1 MNAAVDARRFEQRTS
16 SRTAPERPRI
26 APAAEPAPRSRTQR
40 ERASAG
46 SYEITQPVLFKGHT
60 ALASCILLLRV
71 VAPTVV
77 AISTLYAIIRIR
89 GLPMTHEF
97 MSLLALASVL
107 AAALLQ
113 QPHKVTAQL
122 LAPEFHAVAGL
133 LVRWCVFL
141 GVLLAIGYL
150 TEESANYPRR
160 VVVTWALVTPF
171 LLVGVTF
178 AIHRLARVVI
188 AQPKNA
194 RKVVFVGCTEASVVL
209 AERLSR
215 HPELCMAVQGC
226 FDDRHPDRLAS
237 SELEVLGRFDDLPK
251 YVKEHGIDA
260 VFIALPLRHM
270 RRMQRLIDE
279 LCDTTVSLYF
289 VPDVFVFDL
298 IQARSGDI
306 LGVPVV
312 SLCET
317 PFHGLRPMAKR
328 IMDVAIASVALI
340 VLSPVMIA
348 AALGVKLT
356 SPGPVIYR
364 QRRYGLDGRKIT
376 IYKFR
381 TMSVMEGDDEFH
393 QVTREDSRVTRF
405 GRFLRRTSIDE
416 LPQLIN
422 VLQGRMSLV
431 GPRPHAVAHNEEIR
445 RLIRGYMLRHKV
457 PPGITGLA
465 QIKGYRG
472 ATPRLADMHAR
483 VHYDLEYMRNW
494 SLWLDFKILLKTLPQ
509 LIRSDR
515 AF

>member
-1 MNAAVDARRFEQRTS
+1 MNAAVDARRFERRRTF
-16 SRTAPERPRI
+16 RPAPERPRI
-26 APAAEPAPRSRTQR
+26 ASAEPVSIPRPLR

-77 AISTLYAIIRIR
+77 AILTLYAIIRIHD
-89 GLPMTHEF
+89 LPITREF
-97 MSLLALASVL
+97 TSLLALATVL

-113 QPHKVTAQL
+113 QPHKATTQL

-133 LVRWCVFL
+133 LVRWCAFL

-150 TEESANYPRR
+150 TEASASYPRR
-160 VVVTWALVTPF
+160 VIVTWAIVTPF

-178 AIHRLARVVI
+178 AIHRLARAVI
-188 AQPKNA
+188 ARPKNA
-194 RKVVFVGCTEASVVL
+194 RKVVFVGCTEASVAL

-237 SELEVLGRFDDLPK
+237 SELRVLGRFDELPK
-251 YVKEHGIDA
+251 YVKENGIDA

-270 RRMQRLIDE
+270 RRMQWLINE

-298 IQARSGDI
+298 IQARSGEI

-317 PFHGLRPMAKR
+317 PFHGLRPVAKR
-328 IMDVAIASVALI
+328 IMDVVIASIALV
-340 VLSPVMIA
+340 VLSPLMLFA
-348 AALGVKLT
+348 AIGVKLS

-364 QRRYGLDGRKIT
+364 QARYGLDGRKIT

-381 TMSVMEGDDEFH
+381 TMSVMEGENEFH

-465 QIKGYRG
+465 QIKGFRG

-494 SLWLDFKILLKTLPQ
+494 SLWLDFKILLKTVPQ